1 MIWQGRR
8 KPRHRLIIACAIKNQ
23 INCYS
28 QEIKMNQHEI
38 IKNALKLTDKLDQL
52 QTRLWERYYNQ
63 FLDLLAE
70 EDISN
75 PPLDNQKVDWPF

>member
-1 MIWQGRR
+1 
-8 KPRHRLIIACAIKNQ
+8 
-23 INCYS
+23 
-28 QEIKMNQHEI
+28 MNQHEI
-38 IKNALKLTDKLDQL
+38 IKNALKLSDKLDQL